1 MTEMPPPPPPPPTPP
16 PSTPGTATVRIGD
29 WFNEALDRIKPAW
42 TDYLV
47 AGLVTMIALVVA
59 AVLCYI
65 PYFIV
70 GGPLVA
76 GFFIYNARKMLGL
89 PVEIGHLFKGFSK
102 FSETLLL
109 WLILILPPVLVYL
122 LFWLPGVLQQ
132 VGLGKLGRTL
142 GNIAGCV
149 GCVGIPVFGIIYPIV
164 VGTLCI
170 FAFPLILFKNMD
182 AVSALKKSMEIV
194 KPNFM
199 QFLLLWL
206 ACILTVFVAEI
217 AGLIACGIGLFVTM
231 PLAGAVVVNIQLEA
245 YRDFF
250 GLNPEDAHQYN

>member
-1 MTEMPPPPPPPPTPP
+1 MTELPPPPPPPPPSS
-16 PSTPGTATVRIGD
+16 PSTPTVRIGD
-29 WFNEALDRIKPAW
+29 WFNEAIDRLKPAW

-47 AGLVTMIALVVA
+47 AGLVTMIALA
-59 AVLCYI
+59 ISAVLCYI

-76 GFFIYNARKMLGL
+76 GFFIYNARKMLGQ
-89 PVEIGHLFKGFSK
+89 PAEIGHLFKGFTK

-109 WLILILPPVLVYL
+109 WLIIVLPPVIVYL
-122 LFWLPGVLQQ
+122 LAWLPGILQQ
-132 VGLGKLGRTL
+132 IGLGKLGRTL
-142 GNIAGCV
+142 SGIAGCV

-164 VGTLCI
+164 IGTLAL
-170 FAFPLILFKNMD
+170 FAFPLILFRNMD
-182 AVSALKKSMEIV
+182 AVGALKKSIEVV

-206 ACILTVFVAEI
+206 ACILVVLVAEI
-217 AGLIACGIGLFVTM
+217 AGLIACVIGLFVTI
-231 PLAGAVVVNIQLEA
+231 PLAGAVIANIQLQA

-250 GLNPEDAHQYN
+250 GLGPQDVQQYN

>member
-1 MTEMPPPPPPPPTPP
+1 MTELPPPPPPPPPAASSS
-16 PSTPGTATVRIGD
+16 PSVRIGD
-29 WFNEALDRIKPAW
+29 WFNEAIDRLKPAW

-47 AGLVTMIALVVA
+47 AGLVSMIAIMIS

-76 GFFIYNARKMLGL
+76 GFFIYNARKMLGQ
-89 PVEIGHLFKGFSK
+89 PAEIGHLFKGFSK

-109 WLILILPPVLVYL
+109 WLVIVLPPVIVYL
-122 LFWLPGVLQQ
+122 LAYLPAVLQQ
-132 VGLGKLGRTL
+132 VGMGSFGDTL
-142 GNIAGCV
+142 STIAGCV
-149 GCVGIPVFGIIYPIV
+149 GCIGIPIFGIIYPIV
-164 VGTLCI
+164 VGTLAI

-182 AVSALKKSMEIV
+182 AVGALKKSIEVV
-194 KPNFM
+194 KPNFF

-206 ACILTVFVAEI
+206 ACILVVLVAEI
-217 AGLIACGIGLFVTM
+217 AGIIACLIGLFVTM
-231 PLAGAVVVNIQLEA
+231 PLAGAVIANIQLQA

-250 GLNPEDAHQYN
+250 GLGPQDVQQYN